1 MHDHFIKYGDILK
14 VFIIFDKFTHRSKG
28 YGFPLGLLLGD
39 LCGRIAP
46 PIPADNR
53 EALYRFKR
61 FHTDR
66 GGEFASAKFNLD
78 LKDST
83 PIIDGRRANCN
94 LASPS
99 GSLRRSPT
107 MASPRKVHLKSNDV
121 LTCEGSKNVSRPRQ
135 DMWGKIKLNGTRPLT
150 LPRPPNMTFNQKVG
164 YIRGTYMNGYYA
176 QPQPQPLYYNH
187 HHLYGG
193 GRDMVGASPMMPLYT
208 FYPYHQSQAIGF
220 TQPSFTKPISTHPI
234 S

>member
-28 YGFPLGLLLGD
+28 YGF
-39 LCGRIAP
+39 
-46 PIPADNR
+46 
-53 EALYRFKR
+53 
-61 FHTDR
+61 
-66 GGEFASAKFNLD
+66 
-78 LKDST
+78 
-83 PIIDGRRANCN
+83 
-94 LASPS
+94 
-99 GSLRRSPT
+99 
-107 MASPRKVHLKSNDV
+107 
-121 LTCEGSKNVSRPRQ
+121 NVSRPRQ

-234 S
+234 SGILSFYPKPYNVS